1 MANTNSPFGFSVIGR
16 VPGAPAP
23 DFAQTQRL
31 IANANTNKIFTGDVV
46 QDLGTGYIDVAAA
59 SLGQVFGVFVGCSY
73 TSASQQKVL
82 WSKYWPGADAVG
94 DVTAFICT
102 DPYALFLVQAL
113 LTPIA
118 FADIG
123 TNIDISTA
131 TAGNTTTG
139 ISGMT
144 INQGSE
150 GTTSTLPF
158 RIWQLASSQ
167 YPAGVSGNVN
177 GVDDTSNYNQA
188 LVTFN
193 SQALKQLTGL

>member
-31 IANANTNKIFTGDVV
+31 IANADTNKIFSGDVV
-46 QDLGTGYIDVAAA
+46 QDLGTGYIGVAAA
-59 SLGQVFGVFVGCSY
+59 SLGQVYGVFVGCYY
-73 TSASQQKVL
+73 TSASQQKVI

-94 DVTAFICT
+94 DATAMICT
-102 DPYALFLVQAL
+102 DPYALFLVQSL
-113 LTPIA
+113 LVPAAIT
-118 FADIG
+118 DIG
-123 TNIDISTA
+123 NNVDISTA

-144 INQGSE
+144 INVAGAAN
-150 GTTSTLPF
+150 TSTFPF

-177 GVDDTSNYNQA
+177 GIDDTSNYNQA